1 MVVENYQTTSLLLFV
16 IFVTSPPHAMFE
28 NDFYLYSTFYAAFF
42 ALLLRKWNLIHW
54 GSEYIL
60 TYLLKR

>member
-42 ALLLRKWNLIHW
+42 ALLLRK
-54 GSEYIL
+54 
-60 TYLLKR
+60 

>member
-42 ALLLRKWNLIHW
+42 CSFTTKMKSHPL
-54 GSEYIL
+54 G
-60 TYLLKR
+60 